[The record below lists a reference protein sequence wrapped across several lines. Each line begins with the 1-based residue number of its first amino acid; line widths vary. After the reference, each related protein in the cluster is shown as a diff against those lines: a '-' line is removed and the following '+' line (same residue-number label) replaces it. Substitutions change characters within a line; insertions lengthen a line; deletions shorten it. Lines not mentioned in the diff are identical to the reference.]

1 MVFIYLYGMKGA
13 VAFLLI
19 AVLLMQIFSMTIIFV
34 SFKINQDYIAR
45 NLCENRAIPGEKCC
59 GKCLLK
65 KQLKKDEQKQ
75 DSRLPSS
82 QKNFDEL
89 VFMSGESFS
98 EHFLSFFNREIL
110 FERFAPQPHASFSD
124 GIFHPP
130 TFSC

>member
-1 MVFIYLYGMKGA
+1 MRGIV
-13 VAFLLI
+13 
-19 AVLLMQIFSMTIIFV
+19 AVLLIFVMLMQTFSKTIIFT

-45 NLCENRAIPGEKCC
+45 NLCENRDKPEKECC
-59 GKCLLK
+59 GKCLLR
-65 KQLKKDEQKQ
+65 KQMQKDEQKQ

-89 VFMSGESFS
+89 VWMSETHVSD
-98 EHFLSFFNREIL
+98 HLTSFFSHEIL
-110 FERFAPQPHASFSD
+110 FQNFFDKTISPFRK